1 LKFKFSFFVYFKG
14 ELYALRKGFH
24 IQKTK
29 EDLTFLLDLMDR
41 LVEKKE
47 ELKSLKVYTKFR
59 SALRHTAELM
69 GVSALLLF
77 RKSPI

>member
-1 LKFKFSFFVYFKG
+1 
-14 ELYALRKGFH
+14 
-24 IQKTK
+24 
-29 EDLTFLLDLMDR
+29 MDR

-59 SALRHTAELM
+59 SALRHTTELM